1 MHIGIDEVGRGPL
14 AGPVIACAVLW
25 PDGAN
30 VEGLTDSKRLSV
42 RRRQALIERIHEVAL
57 GIGIGRAEPT
67 EIDQINIL
75 QATLA
80 AMTRALEAISFDVP
94 SDCPVLID
102 GNQVPIGLRA
112 RARAIVG
119 GDGLIPAIS
128 AASVVAKVTRDREMM
143 EWGVVYPGY
152 GFDQHAGYP
161 TRAHLD
167 ALSSLGVT
175 PIHRRSFAPVARCL
189 QDLS

>member
-152 GFDQHAGYP
+152 GFEQHAGYP
-161 TRAHLD
+161 TRAHLN